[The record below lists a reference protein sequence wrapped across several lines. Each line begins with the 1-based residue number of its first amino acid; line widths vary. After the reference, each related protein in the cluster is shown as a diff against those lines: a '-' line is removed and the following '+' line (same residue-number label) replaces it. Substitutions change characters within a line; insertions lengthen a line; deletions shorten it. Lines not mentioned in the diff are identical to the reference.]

1 MNNYKSFFIGLFIA
15 IVVYACN
22 SNQNGLAKTEIQN
35 KEHSF
40 GKIGLNDS
48 IVHTFYL
55 KNVSNIPLTITKV
68 GTSCGCTTTNYT
80 QGEIG
85 ENETAS
91 IEVLFKPE
99 QTGIIDKSI
108 VVETNTD
115 PPFNVFYL
123 KGEVK

>member
-1 MNNYKSFFIGLFIA
+1 M
-15 IVVYACN
+15 VYTCN
-22 SNQNGLAKTEIQN
+22 SNQNGIAKTEIQN

-48 IVHTFYL
+48 IAHTFYL

-80 QGEIG
+80 QGVTG

-108 VVETNTD
+108 VVEANTD
-115 PPFNVFYL
+115 PPFIVFYL